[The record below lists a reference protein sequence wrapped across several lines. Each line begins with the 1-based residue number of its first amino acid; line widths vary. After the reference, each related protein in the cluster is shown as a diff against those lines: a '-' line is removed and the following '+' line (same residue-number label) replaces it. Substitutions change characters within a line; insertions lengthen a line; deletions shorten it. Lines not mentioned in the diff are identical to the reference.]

1 MSEVVIVIPARY
13 GATRLPGKPLLDLAG
28 KPLIAHTIERAKAF
42 GGASVIV
49 ATDDPRIA
57 DVATQCGVR
66 AVITRSDHQT
76 GTDRLAE
83 CAEMQGW
90 RDDVIVVNL
99 QGDEPLMPISALR
112 AVVSELEKHR
122 RASLS
127 TLATPIVSAEQLFDP
142 ACVKV
147 VIRQDGRAL
156 YFSRAV
162 VPWARDA
169 FAKDQTKLPDD
180 LPYWRHLGVYAYRVG
195 ALRQLASLP
204 QSMLEKAE
212 SLEQLRALE
221 VGLDI
226 QVGIAPE
233 AIPQGVDTPADLQR
247 LERELLLREV
257 KPIGAERVASVS
269 GVSHARKLLMVCLG
283 NICRSPLSA
292 VYAEKRARELGF
304 SGLLI
309 ESRGTKARNNANAP
323 ADLRTQAIARTAQL
337 DLRQHRARA
346 LIEEDFYRFDLLLA
360 HDQQN
365 LADMQAICPPGMEHK
380 LRMLMSFAID
390 APQLDVPDPYM
401 GDHEDFI
408 LAWQLAK
415 LGIDGLMKEL
425 SR

>member
-1 MSEVVIVIPARY
+1 LSEVVIVIPARY

-28 KPLIAHTIERAKAF
+28 KPLIAHTIARAKAF
-42 GGASVIV
+42 DGASVIV

-57 DVATQCGVR
+57 DVASSCGVR
-66 AVITRSDHQT
+66 ALMTRGDHQT

-83 CAEMQGW
+83 CAEMEGW

-112 AVVSELEKHR
+112 AVVHELETHR
-122 RASLS
+122 RASLA
-127 TLATPIVSAEQLFDP
+127 TLATPIVSVEQLFDP

-147 VIRQDGRAL
+147 VLRQDGRAL
-156 YFSRAV
+156 YFSRAPI
-162 VPWARDA
+162 PWARDA
-169 FAKDQTKLPDD
+169 FAKDQSQLPQDVT
-180 LPYWRHLGVYAYRVG
+180 YWRHLGVYAYRVG
-195 ALRQLASLP
+195 ALKQLAGLP

-221 VGLDI
+221 LGFDI

-247 LERELLLREV
+247 LEREMLLSEV
-257 KPIGAERVASVS
+257 KTINAPRAPKDQQI
-269 GVSHARKLLMVCLG
+269 SHARKLLMVCLG

-292 VYAEKRARELGF
+292 VYAQKRGRELGF
-304 SGLLI
+304 SGLEI
-309 ESRGTKARNNANAP
+309 ESRGTKARNSANAP
-323 ADLRTQAIARTAQL
+323 ADLRTQAIARTVQL
-337 DLRQHRARA
+337 DLRAHRARA
-346 LIEEDFYRFDLLLA
+346 LVEEDFYRFDLLLA
-360 HDQQN
+360 HDEQN
-365 LADMQAICPPGMEHK
+365 LADMQAVCPPGMEHK
-380 LRMLMSFAID
+380 LRLLMSFATD
-390 APQLDVPDPYM
+390 APRQDVPDPYL